1 MILLTLAFGFVEL
14 IGLKRGMK
22 FMGGKL
28 FGLKRGNYLVDR
40 REIKLANFVDFR
52 G

>member
-1 MILLTLAFGFVEL
+1 MILFSLVIGFVEL
-14 IGLKRGMK
+14 IGLKRGME

-28 FGLKRGNYLVDR
+28 FGLKRGNNLADR
-40 REIKLANFVDFR
+40 REIKLPNFVDFR